1 MDDSSSAI
9 DRVEAAL
16 QRIITEGGNYNILT
30 VSSSNTFVQF
40 LGELHGQSIYTY
52 THGPETADELEKTLT
67 LLGFSKEHGGWGFH
81 RDVNE
86 KPLRELAEMAVVVLC
101 DLYAA
106 EPSAIELEISLE
118 NVDWKD
124 HLLETI
130 EIGFGAILLLLPF
143 TLLAHFI
150 GLIDLN
156 ESVIVQEILDFL
168 GI

>member
-16 QRIITEGGNYNILT
+16 QRIITEGGNSNILT
-30 VSSSNTFVQF
+30 VSSSDSWVQF

-52 THGPETADELEKTLT
+52 THGPETADESEKTLT
-67 LLGFSKEHGGWGFH
+67 LLGFSKEHEGWGFH

-130 EIGFGAILLLLPF
+130 ELLPFTLIGFGAIL
-143 TLLAHFI
+143 LLAHFI

-156 ESVIVQEILDFL
+156 ESVIVQEIRDFL

>member
-9 DRVEAAL
+9 DRIEVAL
-16 QRIITEGGNYNILT
+16 QRIITDGGNYNILT
-30 VSSSNTFVQF
+30 VSSSDSWVQF

-67 LLGFSKEHGGWGFH
+67 LLGFSKEHRGWGFH

-101 DLYAA
+101 DMYAA

-118 NVDWKD
+118 NIDSNIFDKIQ
-124 HLLETI
+124 TI
-130 EIGFGAILLLLPF
+130 PFAPWFGFGAIL
-143 TLLAHFI
+143 LLAHFI

-156 ESVIVQEILDFL
+156 ESVIVQEIRDFL